1 MFVNILNVYA
11 VSFSVIVY
19 FIVHFIN
26 TQIALKSSIC
36 VLNEYLQNGFVFLD
50 VKYNVLNSS
59 LNIIIHLI
67 SDINK
72 RLNQNKTVKLILKI
86 NNKKSNKKMRYI
98 CIICAVNKKIK

>member
-1 MFVNILNVYA
+1 MLYLVRQYTKCLCCQFFCNRIFHSPFYKY
-11 VSFSVIVY
+11 S
-19 FIVHFIN
+19 IN

-72 RLNQNKTVKLILKI
+72 RLNQNKTVKLILK
-86 NNKKSNKKMRYI
+86 NK
-98 CIICAVNKKIK
+98 